1 MRHTLLSA
9 VLLLTLSAASCV
21 WGIGQRA
28 GTKIQLVAEA
38 HYSDTWDQTHEA
50 DPAVAEL
57 TVVQVAGVEIV
68 HQPAAGA
75 AVLGEALYVPVQIHN
90 TGNGTDSFKLLSYSS
105 KGWAT
110 SVILDDDANGEH
122 ASDEIVEITNTQLV
136 LADAYLTCFI
146 KVVVPATAQT
156 GDTVSLLA
164 SSGFDPARGSDLFHY
179 TYTVPE
185 PPTVVISSP
194 SGAELNTVSPS
205 TSISGTASCDEGLTT
220 VAWSTDRGASG
231 TCTGTTGWSASDLP
245 LQSGQNTITVTATD
259 PHGRTGSAAVTVTY
273 NEPGAPAISISI
285 PTSNPTYATDQAT
298 INIGGTASDL
308 AALSQVTWA
317 NDRGGS
323 GTCTGTASWTVNAIP
338 LSAGQNVITIT
349 ATNLA
354 GKTASDVLTVTRTV
368 DAETPTVQILLPT
381 TEPTLITSSDT
392 IDLEGTV
399 VDDGEVTGVAWSNDR
414 GGSGACTGTTS
425 WTVEQIT
432 LSPGENV
439 ITVTATD
446 KSGKNGTDVVVVTRM
461 VDATHPTVEIMG
473 PTDQATYSTTDQTI
487 MLSGIAQDDVGL
499 NAVTWVNSEGG
510 SGTCVGAQ
518 DWSTGSI
525 ALVPGQNVISVTAT
539 DTSGNT
545 GTDVLTITR
554 IADVA
559 NPTITITS
567 PTSSTTYS
575 TIGSSVT
582 LTGTAADDM
591 GIASVAW
598 ANSRGGSGACTGTAS
613 WSVADLALQP
623 GENIITVTATD
634 TAGKKGT
641 DVITVNRAVPAAAP
655 VIHITSPTSAT
666 SCARNCAFV
675 NLAGTAT
682 DDGTISTVVWANA
695 DTGQSGSC
703 TLAGFNWT
711 AQAIDLVEGD
721 NVITVTAT
729 DATSSSSAAT
739 LTVTYM
745 DAAPGDAWIGTAMVS
760 LPIIPDSTD
769 PKPVVGFFE
778 DNWFAFNTSLNAY
791 AGYADLFSWFD
802 PQDATPGRAFWAS
815 FDGSAG
821 APYGTIPPQDQPAT
835 IHLEQGWNL
844 IGTPFITSIAW
855 DEDAMLVSEDGQSW
869 LPLGQASD
877 VVAAFAWGWV
887 QDPEDPFNG
896 WYTLVCDDSVVGN
909 AQHTLEPW
917 RGYWLRAYRE
927 CDLKLTP
934 VGN

>member
-1 MRHTLLSA
+1 MRYTLLSA

-21 WGIGQRA
+21 WGIGVAA
-28 GTKIQLVAEA
+28 GTKIQLIAEA
-38 HYSDTWDQTHEA
+38 HYSDTWDQIHQA

-57 TVVQVAGVEIV
+57 TVLQVAGVQII
-68 HQPAAGA
+68 QDPAAGA
-75 AVLGEALYVPVQIHN
+75 AVLGEALYIPVQIHN
-90 TGNGTDSFKLLSYSS
+90 TGNGNDSFDLISYSS

-110 SVILDDDANGEH
+110 AVIRDGDADGAH
-122 ASDEIVEITNTQLV
+122 DSDEIAEITNTQLIA
-136 LADAYLTCFI
+136 ADGYVACFL
-146 KVVVPATAQT
+146 KVVVPATAQS

-164 SSGFDPARGSDLFHY
+164 SSDLDPVRGSDLLHY

-185 PPTVVISSP
+185 PPTVVIESP
-194 SGAELNTVSPS
+194 SGAELNTVFP
-205 TSISGTASCDEGLTT
+205 TASISGTASCDEGLAT

-231 TCTGTTGWSASDLP
+231 TCTGTTDWSAANVP
-245 LQSGQNTITVTATD
+245 LQPGQNTVTVTATD
-259 PHGRTGSAAVTVTY
+259 PHGRTGSANVTVTY
-273 NEPGAPAISISI
+273 NEPGAPTISISN
-285 PTSNPTYATDQAT
+285 PTSDPTYATDQAT
-298 INIGGTASDL
+298 LSIGGTASDQ
-308 AALSQVTWA
+308 AALTQVTWA

-323 GTCTGTASWTVNAIP
+323 GTCTGTTSWTANAIP
-338 LSAGQNVITIT
+338 LCAGQNLITVT
-349 ATNLA
+349 ATNLV

-368 DAETPTVQILLPT
+368 DAETPTVQIVLPT
-381 TEPTLITSSDT
+381 AEPTLTTNQET

-399 VDDGEVTGVAWSNDR
+399 ADDGEVASVAWANDQ
-414 GGSGACTGTTS
+414 GGSGACIGTTS
-425 WTVEQIT
+425 WTVAGVA
-432 LSPGENV
+432 LSAGQNV
-439 ITVTATD
+439 ITITATD
-446 KSGKNGTDVVVVTRM
+446 KSGKSGTDAIIVTRI
-461 VDATHPTVEIMG
+461 VDATHPTVQITS
-473 PTDQATYSTTDQTI
+473 PTDQATYSTTSETV
-487 MLSGIAQDDVGL
+487 MLSGVAQDDIGL
-499 NAVTWVNSEGG
+499 TVVTWANSNGG
-510 SGTCVGAQ
+510 SGACVGAQ

-525 ALVPGQNVISVTAT
+525 PLVPGQNVISVTAT

-575 TIGSSVT
+575 TTASSVT
-582 LTGTAADDM
+582 LAGTASDDM

-598 ANSRGGSGACTGTAS
+598 TNSSGGSGTCTGTAS
-613 WSVADLALQP
+613 WSVANLALQP

-641 DVITVNRAVPAAAP
+641 DVITVTRAMPAVAP
-655 VIHITSPTSAT
+655 IIHITSPTSAT

-675 NLAGTAT
+675 NLGGTAT
-682 DDGTISTVVWANA
+682 DDGTVASVTWANT
-695 DTGQSGSC
+695 DTGQSGNC
-703 TLAGFNWT
+703 TLVGSAWT
-711 AQAIDLVEGD
+711 AEGIDLVEGD
-721 NVITVTAT
+721 NVINVTAT
-729 DATSSSSAAT
+729 DAASSSSTAT
-739 LTVTYM
+739 LTVTYI
-745 DAAPGDAWIGTAMVS
+745 DAVPGSAWIGTAMIS

-769 PKPVVGFFE
+769 PKPVVGFSD

-802 PQDATPGRAFWAS
+802 PQDATPGRGFWAS

-821 APYGTIPPQDQPAT
+821 APYGTILPQDQPAT

-855 DEDAMLVSEDGQSW
+855 DEDAMLVSVDGQSW
-869 LPLGQASD
+869 LPLGQASS

-896 WYTLVCDDSVVGN
+896 WYTLVCDDSVAGV
-909 AQHTLEPW
+909 AEHALEPW

-934 VGN
+934 APN